1 MQVYLYQIS
10 IFFYSNSPID
20 KFFKNSKLCNPTESS
35 IKPTKNGFFKK
46 KSCITF
52 QNMIELYLIVFKT
65 MGYINIINLFKAC
78 DMRLI
83 SPVGFAAYAPP

>member
-1 MQVYLYQIS
+1 
-10 IFFYSNSPID
+10 
-20 KFFKNSKLCNPTESS
+20 
-35 IKPTKNGFFKK
+35 
-46 KSCITF
+46 
-52 QNMIELYLIVFKT
+52 MIELYLIVFKT